1 MQVIIRNTTLAR
13 VPASNAHLSQLLV
26 RPTPCPPPVQTCRT
40 SPMVARVA
48 DDQPVRIYYQLEAS
62 SHTLRPCPHYPT
74 IMDPYTV
81 VTQLLEQRIVNYVD
95 VATLAVRYI
104 QCLTTISN
112 NNSK

>member
-13 VPASNAHLSQLLV
+13 VPASNVRLSQLLV
-26 RPTPCPPPVQTCRT
+26 RFTSLPSVQICRT
-40 SPMVARVA
+40 ISMVARVA

-62 SHTLRPCPHYPT
+62 SHTLRACPPYTT

-81 VTQLLEQRIVNYVD
+81 GTQLLEQRIVNYVD

>member
-1 MQVIIRNTTLAR
+1 MQVIIRNTTIAR
-13 VPASNAHLSQLLV
+13 VPASNARLSQLLV
-26 RPTPCPPPVQTCRT
+26 SFTSLPSVQICRT
-40 SPMVARVA
+40 ISMVARVA

-62 SHTLRPCPHYPT
+62 SHTLRPYSPYT
-74 IMDPYTV
+74 TVMDPYTV

-112 NNSK
+112 IDSE